1 MANVSV
7 VKLKVRRGTDAQRKL
22 ITLDTGEIG
31 FVTDTG
37 AQRLFVGDGTT
48 RGGISTT
55 MKFFYGSFTA
65 PISFER
71 AQVGDLIYNTDDTK
85 LYVLTGT
92 SGGFPNYNSPAA
104 FQYIGP
110 SVDNRT
116 IEYNLA
122 GNLQVE
128 SQGLSATHLSWN
140 CIDRTQGLTKGSSL
154 GPLRV
159 NYDSVS
165 IKTTVGGALYVDLAN
180 VNAGALPATNP
191 GPGKLWNDGGIVKV
205 GT

>member
-22 ITLDTGEIG
+22 VTLDTGEIG

-55 MKFFYGSFTA
+55 MKFFYGSLTA

-71 AQVGDLIYNTDDTK
+71 AQVGDLILNTDDTK
-85 LYVLTGT
+85 LYILTGS
-92 SGGFPNYNSPAA
+92 SGGFPNYTSPGAY
-104 FQYIGP
+104 QYIGP
-110 SVDNRT
+110 TVDNRT

-122 GNLQVE
+122 GRLQVE

-140 CIDRTQGLTKGSSL
+140 CIDKTRGLTRGSSIGAL
-154 GPLRV
+154 QV
-159 NYDSVS
+159 NYDAVS
-165 IKTTVGGALYVDLAN
+165 IKATGAGVLYVDLAN
-180 VNAGALPATNP
+180 VNAGSLPVINP